1 MSILRILNQ
10 LSETSSTNDKL
21 EFLKH
26 NSNNEDLK
34 NVFRLAYT
42 TQIRFWVK
50 KRPPIPDKNVTYQ
63 EKTISLSFALSELET
78 EVASRN
84 VTGNAAIELIGRLAM
99 LLSADDQE
107 VLMRV
112 IERDL
117 KCGTG
122 MTLAN
127 KVWKA
132 LILDYP
138 VLLCNKFNEK
148 TEKKIDWVGGQI
160 IQTKMDSSRINFEFD
175 KGKIVSVSTRNGSS
189 IDITP
194 FLDIELAD
202 IDHCILDGELMYSLD
217 GVDLDRKTSS
227 GIINK
232 AIKGT
237 ISEEESKGLNLVCW
251 DYIPYEDFVLGECL
265 LAYDIRFEILNS
277 VVEAAQTNKIK
288 VVESKVVYSKE
299 EALHQYNINLEKGLE
314 GCILKNPN
322 AIWSSKRSNDYLKL
336 KNESFADLLV
346 VGFEYGTPGTQ
357 FDGML
362 GALICETSDGL
373 LRVKIGSGFKHLK
386 GERDNPE
393 SYVGKIIEVKYNEII
408 SSKNSETKSLFLPI
422 YSCIREDK
430 NVANTFEELL

>member
-1 MSILRILNQ
+1 MSILQKLNQ
-10 LSETSSTNDKL
+10 LSETASTNDKL
-21 EFLKH
+21 EFLKQ
-26 NSNNEDLK
+26 NVDSVDLR

-50 KRPPIPDKNVTYQ
+50 KRPEIPAKSGFSFNMD
-63 EKTISLSFALSELET
+63 ISLSFALSELEN
-78 EVASRN
+78 EIASRN
-84 VTGNAAIELIGRLAM
+84 VTGNAAIELIGNLAAN
-99 LLSADDQE
+99 LSPDDQE
-107 VLMRV
+107 VFMRV
-112 IERDL
+112 VERDL

-127 KVWKA
+127 KVWKG

-138 VLLCNKFNEK
+138 VLLCNKFNDK
-148 TEKKIDWVGGQI
+148 TEKKIDWTEGQI
-160 IQTKMDSSRINFEFD
+160 IQCKMDSSRINFEFD
-175 KGKIVSVSTRNGSS
+175 QGKVVSVSTRNGSS

-265 LAYDIRFEILNS
+265 LTYDIRFKILNS
-277 VVEAAQTNKIK
+277 VVEASQTNKIK
-288 VVESKVVYSKE
+288 VVESKVIYSKE
-299 EALHQYNINLEKGLE
+299 EALQQYNENLEKGLE

-336 KNESFADLLV
+336 KNESTADLV
-346 VGFEYGTPGTQ
+346 VIGYNMGAFGTQ
-357 FDGML
+357 FAGML
-362 GALICETSDGL
+362 GSLICETSDGL
-373 LRVKIGSGFKHLK
+373 LRVNVGSGFKHLK
-386 GERDNPE
+386 GERDDPNF
-393 SYVGKIIEVKYNEII
+393 YIGKIVEVKYNEII
-408 SSKNSETKSLFLPI
+408 SSKNSKTKSLFLPI

-430 NVANTFEELL
+430 IVANTLKELL